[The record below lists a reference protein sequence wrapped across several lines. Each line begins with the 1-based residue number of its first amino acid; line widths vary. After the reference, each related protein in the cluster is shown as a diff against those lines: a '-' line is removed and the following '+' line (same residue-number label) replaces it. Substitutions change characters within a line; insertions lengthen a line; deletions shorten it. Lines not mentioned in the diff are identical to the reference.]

1 MRELNVG
8 VRELK
13 TQLSA
18 YLREVKRGQTV
29 LITEHGRVIGR
40 LLPAAASLEERIE
53 ALQRAGLAP
62 WNGKQLKQVKPVA
75 RVRGKRT
82 AADLL
87 LEDRR

>member
-1 MRELNVG
+1 MSELNVG

-13 TQLSA
+13 AQLSA
-18 YLREVKRGQTV
+18 YLRKVKQGRTV

-40 LLPAAASLEERIE
+40 LLPAAASLEERI
-53 ALQRAGLAP
+53 ASLQRAGLAQ
-62 WNGKQLKQVKPVA
+62 WNGKRLRRVRPVA
-75 RVRGKRT
+75 RVRGQRT